1 MPLPSVN
8 NERKLRSESPAGTSD
23 IGATLLRLEAQMS
36 SMNDNQKLMNKKLD
50 EKVELLNKTID
61 DKIEMLRADLNRD
74 LLDKKQH
81 NEDNID
87 ANANKIFELENKIDD
102 LQEKMEADS
111 KAADIIVRG
120 VPYVTGENYQLLY
133 SKISAA
139 IGFCPAFLPR
149 VEAFRLG
156 RKKPGSKFDPAIIMK
171 FPIGDYYY
179 SKADKSGF
187 FKCYLSKLNLN
198 LTDIGF
204 EVNRRVYLAEN
215 LTSRN
220 QEIYSEAQ
228 ALRKDGKI
236 HKVRSKF
243 GNIYI
248 ERKEGE
254 DPAIIRKLSELI

>member
-1 MPLPSVN
+1 MPLPPVN

-36 SMNDNQKLMNKKLD
+36 SMNENQKLMNKKLD

-74 LLDKKQH
+74 LLDKIQH

-102 LQEKMEADS
+102 LQDKMEADS

-139 IGFCPAFLPR
+139 IGFCPAVLPI

-156 RKKPGSKFDPAIIMK
+156 RKKPGSKFDPAIILK
-171 FPIGDYYY
+171 FP

-187 FKCYLSKLNLN
+187 FKCYLSKLNLK

-204 EVNRRVYLAEN
+204 EVDRRVYLAEN

-254 DPAIIRKLSELI
+254 NPAIIRKLSELI